1 VQFEDQDLERLWYL
15 NQYWLAC
22 CLREGKIAPGLFGNW
37 TSGSIGTAWHGDY
50 HMNYNTQQVF
60 WGVFSSN
67 HAEQHLPYLEL
78 VESLM
83 AMSRNY
89 ARDKFGL
96 PGAYFPHSAY
106 PVPSEVVP
114 YPAPPWGYEICETP
128 WVVQSLWWHYLYT
141 QDDQVLRR
149 VFPPIREAARFIAA
163 YVKRGPDERY
173 HVIPTVSPEN
183 WGCTVDFRLNKDC
196 IMDLAMIDFLLE
208 AAIQGSEKL
217 GEDAGEREKWVAIR
231 SSLANYP
238 KTAAPDGEI
247 WVDVMNAPA
256 GWIYNIPV
264 TLAPVFPGERIGLDS
279 KSEDLEIARRTAR
292 TIRLEGGNDV
302 VYQPWIRA
310 RLGMLDLD
318 WFKQEVAY
326 SQLPNGIVNDRVRQ
340 VGGRYKDST
349 NFDFMMRMGVWT
361 ENLSLP
367 GVLNE
372 CLLQSYSGTLRVFPN
387 TQNLG
392 PARFRNLRAAGAFL
406 VSAVWDGR
414 IVSDVEIHSERGSPV
429 RFVHPWGGR
438 SVKVL
443 RVRDQKAIPVQST
456 NGALQFNT
464 ESGERYRIRPL
475 A

>member
-1 VQFEDQDLERLWYL
+1 
-15 NQYWLAC
+15 
-22 CLREGKIAPGLFGNW
+22 
-37 TSGSIGTAWHGDY
+37 
-50 HMNYNTQQVF
+50 
-60 WGVFSSN
+60 
-67 HAEQHLPYLEL
+67 
-78 VESLM
+78 
-83 AMSRNY
+83 
-89 ARDKFGL
+89 
-96 PGAYFPHSAY
+96 
-106 PVPSEVVP
+106 
-114 YPAPPWGYEICETP
+114 
-128 WVVQSLWWHYLYT
+128 
-141 QDDQVLRR
+141 
-149 VFPPIREAARFIAA
+149 
-163 YVKRGPDERY
+163 
-173 HVIPTVSPEN
+173 
-183 WGCTVDFRLNKDC
+183 
-196 IMDLAMIDFLLE
+196 MDLAMIDFLLE

-340 VGGRYKDST
+340 IGGRYKDST